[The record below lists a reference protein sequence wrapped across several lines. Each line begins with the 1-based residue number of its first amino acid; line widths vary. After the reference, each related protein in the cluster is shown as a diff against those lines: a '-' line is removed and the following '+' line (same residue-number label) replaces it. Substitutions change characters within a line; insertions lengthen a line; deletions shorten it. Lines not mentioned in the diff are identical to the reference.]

1 MFLANP
7 VIEMAYT
14 RDYQPVVVPAMKISI
29 TERMGLIAL
38 PAILHAGGA
47 IDHLKIEY
55 VI

>member
-1 MFLANP
+1 
-7 VIEMAYT
+7 MACIK
-14 RDYQPVVVPAMKISI
+14 DYQPVVMPAMKISI
-29 TERMGLIAL
+29 TDRMGLIAL